1 MRICKMPVSAGVFLA
16 VISSFSFAQM
26 KMPSKP
32 EMPSITN
39 ISDAPAMPHISA
51 PTFGSTFY
59 VPGNIYTRKHGD
71 VQITASEAR
80 SDKNEISSADST
92 SEKLAAVFGL
102 GSSADRLTATDI
114 SMLDTKGYFGGIY
127 SLLGTGATSG
137 SSINAS
143 SSSELLLKKVV
154 EELESL
160 KIQNAELSKMYSDSR
175 NYKAASTVPVSLGKE
190 PKILRFVVNGRNIL
204 DTCRTVYFSTKE
216 YDGSFL
222 LTGDRKFDSNGKS
235 REETFYL
242 LFKADGNCG
251 TEAGYNVEPKLIQ
264 DSRNE
269 YSFLYWLSKKH
280 NLKAEKT
287 GNLVSLRS
295 VDSVWNMDLLLDIGS
310 E

>member
-1 MRICKMPVSAGVFLA
+1 MRICKIPAVGVFLA
-16 VISSFSFAQM
+16 VISSVSFAQV
-26 KMPSKP
+26 KMPSTP
-32 EMPSITN
+32 EMPFITN
-39 ISDAPAMPHISA
+39 VSDAPAMPRISA

-59 VPGNIYTRKHGD
+59 VPGNVYTGKHGD
-71 VQITASEAR
+71 IQIKNAETR
-80 SDKNEISSADST
+80 SDTTELSASDST
-92 SEKLAAVFGL
+92 AEKLAAVFGL
-102 GSSADRLTATDI
+102 GSGAERLTATDI

-137 SSINAS
+137 SSVNAS

-154 EELESL
+154 EKLEAL
-160 KIQNAELSKMYSDSR
+160 KIQNSELTKMYSDSR
-175 NYKAASTVPVSLGKE
+175 NYKAASTVPASSENE

-251 TEAGYNVEPKLIQ
+251 TESGYNVEPKLIQ

-295 VDSVWNMDLLLDIGS
+295 VEPAWNMDLLLDIGS